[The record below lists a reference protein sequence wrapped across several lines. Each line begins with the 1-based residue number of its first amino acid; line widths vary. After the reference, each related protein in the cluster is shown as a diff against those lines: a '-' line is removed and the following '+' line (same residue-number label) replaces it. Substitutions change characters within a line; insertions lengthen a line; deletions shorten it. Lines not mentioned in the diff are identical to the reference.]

1 MAQHYNPR
9 IVTDGLVMCLDP
21 SQNKSYPTD
30 LPVKDG
36 LIMWMDAADDTTFS
50 YSSGT
55 TVSQWRDKS
64 GFNYHMT
71 PLAGSPTRNAFL
83 NSRKV
88 LAFTTGQDIQN
99 LSIDLRTSPY
109 TVFIISRYTSPSAG
123 TGRILTSNGGYNNW
137 LLGHWASETNKYY
150 ANGWVYG
157 TYVALDTNWKMYL
170 GDWGGPSNDLANFYG
185 AGTAIATNSA
195 DASAGPWTLGI
206 NANSGERS
214 NCEAAEII
222 VFNRLLSTVE
232 RRLVHTYLGQ
242 KWGISN
248 TDRSIIDL
256 SGNNNNG
263 LLGNGTT
270 ADMPLF
276 DYYNKGAIKFDGS
289 SDYLVVADNVVLSP
303 VNVTVSMWLKRND
316 YQSSIC
322 NFLRRNDRDAYA
334 LMAVNNTDTV
344 RFRIRNSLAAVV
356 DTTTT
361 MPLNTW
367 TNLVGTFD
375 GSNVRIYKDGVLA
388 NTAAN
393 TSAISY
399 SGSTIGDLIIARDD
413 IVSGRYAPINV
424 GSTLI
429 YNRALSAAEI
439 RQNYEAQKSKFANT
453 IVQQGLVLNLD
464 AGNPYSY
471 AGSGSTWYDVSGNSN
486 NSTLTFGPTYS
497 TTNGGIINFDGVDDY
512 VNLNSGSAINNWSPD
527 GINASTS
534 YRSYTSANV
543 WFKVSTISTGGVQ
556 KMIFSDSFMEYG
568 FSYTNNTLYFIAYA
582 VQSTTIAANTWYNAC
597 LVADVGRPGT
607 GNYTQSGTTTITCTT
622 DYPITFVTG
631 NTISINFTS
640 GTATSGNYVATVTGT
655 YTFTITAASAATTS
669 GGFFYSHSSNT
680 STVTAYLNGV
690 QIGSPVTANNQNGL
704 NDVPFAL
711 GRDGGGVAG
720 SNFAGSIA
728 LFQLYSKA
736 LSAAEVLQNYN
747 ATKGRFGL

>member
-137 LLGHWASETNKYY
+137 LLGHWASEINKYY
-150 ANGWVYG
+150 ANGWVYS

-263 LLGNGTT
+263 LLGDGVT

-276 DYYNKGAIKFDGS
+276 DVYNKGALKLDGS
-289 SDYLVVADNVVLSP
+289 TDYVAVANATSLNP
-303 VNVTVSMWLKRND
+303 ATVTVSIWVKRNG
-316 YQSSIC
+316 YQSNVASY
-322 NFLRRNDRDAYA
+322 LRRNYNDAYA
-334 LMAVNNTDTV
+334 IVGDIAADNV
-344 RFRIRNSLAAVV
+344 RFRIHNGSTYPESPNATLSL
-356 DTTTT
+356 
-361 MPLNTW
+361 NEW
-367 TNLVGTFD
+367 TNIVGTYD
-375 GSNVRIYKDGVLA
+375 LANIKIYKNGVFV
-388 NTAAN
+388 NQTAH

-399 SGSTIGDLIIARDD
+399 SSANTVLTIGRDD
-413 IVSGRYAPINV
+413 PVAGRYMNANY
-424 GSTLI
+424 GSVLI
-429 YNRALSAAEI
+429 YNRALTDTEI

-471 AGSGSTWYDVSGNSN
+471 AGSGSAWYDASGTGN
-486 NSTLTFGPTYS
+486 NGTLTNGPTYNS
-497 TTNGGIINFDGVDDY
+497 TNGGVVVLDGVDDY
-512 VNLNSGSAINNWSPD
+512 VTCAN
-527 GINASTS
+527 STS
-534 YRSYTSANV
+534 LQITSALTLEI
-543 WFKVSTISTGGVQ
+543 WFYNTASVDGLGMIVKGPLSSDYDYMLYLSGNSTTAYFYKKDSLGNPHYGGVALSLLNRWLH
-556 KMIFSDSFMEYG
+556 I
-568 FSYTNNTLYFIAYA
+568 
-582 VQSTTIAANTWYNAC
+582 V
-597 LVADVGRPGT
+597 
-607 GNYTQSGTTTITCTT
+607 
-622 DYPITFVTG
+622 VTH
-631 NTISINFTS
+631 
-640 GTATSGNYVATVTGT
+640 
-655 YTFTITAASAATTS
+655 TS
-669 GGFFYSHSSNT
+669 GGLYTMYVNGLAVDSATFTNSSIRSSSNPL
-680 STVTAYLNGV
+680 Y
-690 QIGSPVTANNQNGL
+690 IG
-704 NDVPFAL
+704 
-711 GRDGGGVAG
+711 AG
-720 SNFAGSIA
+720 WNPDYFYGNVGETRI
-728 LFQLYSKA
+728 YNVA
-736 LSAAEVLQNYN
+736 LSAAQVLQNYN
-747 ATKGRFGL
+747 ATKGRYGL